1 MDTEEQILERFLED
15 MDNNR
20 LILPTL
26 PEVALRVRD
35 EVEKENCNAADIA
48 KIVGTDVALSARL
61 LQVCNSPLYR
71 TRMPVENIQT
81 AIARLGNLQVRNLVS
96 SLVMQQMFQA
106 TSDVLDKRMRQS
118 WEHSTNVAAISYV
131 LAAAA
136 GIPKDQ
142 AMLAGLIHDIG
153 ALPIIVHA
161 EEMPELRDDAALLD
175 KVIKKLH
182 CIIGERILKSWEF
195 PDSLVKVAA
204 QHENLDR
211 DPGDDEEVDY
221 VDVVIVA
228 NLQSYIGT
236 NHPYTKM
243 DWTTIPA
250 FHRIG
255 IEPEINIVDIE
266 ENQEQ
271 LQEVRAMLG

>member
-1 MDTEEQILERFLED
+1 VDTEEQILERFLED
-15 MDNNR
+15 LDNNH

-26 PEVALRVRD
+26 PEVALKVRD
-35 EVEKENCNAADIA
+35 AVEKEDASAAEIS
-48 KIVGTDVALSARL
+48 KIISMDVALSARL

-71 TRMPVENIQT
+71 TRMHVENLQT
-81 AIARLGNLQVRNLVS
+81 AIARLGNIQVRNLVS
-96 SLVMQQMFQA
+96 SMVMQQMFQA
-106 TSDVLDKRMRQS
+106 TSDVLDKKMRKA
-118 WEHSTNVAAISYV
+118 WEHSTNVASISYV

-142 AMLAGLIHDIG
+142 ALLAGLIHDIG

-161 EEMPELRDDAALLD
+161 EDIPELRDDAELLD
-175 KVIKKLH
+175 KIIKKLH
-182 CIIGERILKSWEF
+182 TIIGERILRDWEF
-195 PDSLVKVAA
+195 PQSLIDVAA
-204 QHENLDR
+204 QHENLNR
-211 DPGDDEEVDY
+211 DPETEVDY

-236 NHPYTKM
+236 NHPFTEL
-243 DWTTIPA
+243 DWNEIPA

-266 ENQEQ
+266 ENKES
-271 LQEVRAMLG
+271 LEEVKTMLA

>member
-15 MDNNR
+15 LDNNH

-26 PEVALRVRD
+26 PEVALKVRD
-35 EVEKENCNAADIA
+35 AVEKEDASAAEIS
-48 KIVGTDVALSARL
+48 KIISMDVALSARL

-71 TRMPVENIQT
+71 TRMHVENLQT
-81 AIARLGNLQVRNLVS
+81 AIARLGNIQVRNLVS
-96 SLVMQQMFQA
+96 SMVMQQMFQA
-106 TSDVLDKRMRQS
+106 TSDVLDKKMRKA
-118 WEHSTNVAAISYV
+118 WEHSTNVASISYV

-142 AMLAGLIHDIG
+142 ALLAGLIHDIG

-161 EEMPELRDDAALLD
+161 EDIPELRDDAELLD
-175 KVIKKLH
+175 KIIKKLH
-182 CIIGERILKSWEF
+182 TIIGERILRDWEF
-195 PDSLVKVAA
+195 PQSLIDVAA
-204 QHENLDR
+204 QHENLNR
-211 DPGDDEEVDY
+211 DPETEVDY

-236 NHPYTKM
+236 NHPFTEL
-243 DWTTIPA
+243 DWNEIPA

-266 ENQEQ
+266 ENKES
-271 LQEVRAMLG
+271 LEEVKTMLA